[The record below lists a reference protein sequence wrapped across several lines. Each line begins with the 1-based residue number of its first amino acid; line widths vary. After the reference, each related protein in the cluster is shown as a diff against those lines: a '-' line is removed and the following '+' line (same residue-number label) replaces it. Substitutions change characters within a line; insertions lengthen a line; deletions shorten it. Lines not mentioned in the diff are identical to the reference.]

1 MTFESIFT
9 ACIQNQKV
17 IGFGFQQPTRVKLP
31 NDFYAFPG
39 GYYTL
44 YENGYKVMVNGA
56 SIGETAIQEILI
68 LDPEGVPV
76 ARDSQDLGDIQ
87 F

>member
-1 MTFESIFT
+1 MIFML
-9 ACIQNQKV
+9 
-17 IGFGFQQPTRVKLP
+17 FLR
-31 NDFYAFPG
+31 

-44 YENGYKVMVNGA
+44 YENRYKVMVNGA

-68 LDPEGVPV
+68 LDPTGVPV
-76 ARDSQDLGDIQ
+76 GRDSQDLGDIE